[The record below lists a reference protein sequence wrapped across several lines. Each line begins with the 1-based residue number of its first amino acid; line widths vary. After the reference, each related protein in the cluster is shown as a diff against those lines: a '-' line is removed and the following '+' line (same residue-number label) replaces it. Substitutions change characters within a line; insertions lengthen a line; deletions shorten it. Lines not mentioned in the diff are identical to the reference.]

1 MFSKIFLISGHQ
13 ILVILSDFGSP
24 GAHFLM
30 IFKYFGCLETPFG
43 GLEHI
48 LTQGSDFYDF
58 GDLSA
63 AKGYLVFSSF
73 FDTFHIMF
81 FVFF

>member
-1 MFSKIFLISGHQ
+1 MGDQ
-13 ILVILSDFGSP
+13 ILMILSDFGGL

-30 IFKYFGCLETPFG
+30 IFEYFGCLGTPFG

-73 FDTFHIMF
+73 FDTFCIMF

>member
-1 MFSKIFLISGHQ
+1 MILGYQ
-13 ILVILSDFGSP
+13 ILMILSDFGSP
-24 GAHFLM
+24 GALFLM
-30 IFKYFGCLETPFG
+30 IFEYFGCPGTPFG

-63 AKGYLVFSSF
+63 AKGYRVFSSF
-73 FDTFHIMF
+73 FDTFCINFLMF
-81 FVFF
+81 F

>member
-1 MFSKIFLISGHQ
+1 M
-13 ILVILSDFGSP
+13 ILEARGLL
-24 GAHFLM
+24 FLM
-30 IFKYFGCLETPFG
+30 IFEYFGCLGTPFG

-63 AKGYLVFSSF
+63 TKVY
-73 FDTFHIMF
+73 
-81 FVFF
+81 FVFGSFVYTLCIHVVIFFRVFVFLVLL